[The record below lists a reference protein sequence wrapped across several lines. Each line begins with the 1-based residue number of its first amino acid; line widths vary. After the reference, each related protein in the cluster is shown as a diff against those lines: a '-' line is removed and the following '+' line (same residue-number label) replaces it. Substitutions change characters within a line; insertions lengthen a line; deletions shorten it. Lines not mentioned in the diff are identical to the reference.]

1 MCIRINSIEEC
12 PKVVESD
19 IITYKVLEVV
29 IDGTTGKK
37 SYYSPISSNRLQY
50 NIGELYTET
59 LGKVKVIGEPSAD
72 TTRGLYSYKSERTA
86 LSILRLLSDV
96 YNRDYEVFRCK
107 VPKGSKYYDS
117 DEDGDTEMVS
127 DKLLIHNQVK

>member
-1 MCIRINSIEEC
+1 MCIRLNSIEEC

-19 IITYKVLEVV
+19 MITYKVLEVSV
-29 IDGTTGKK
+29 DGTTGKK

-50 NIGELYTET
+50 NIGELYTE
-59 LGKVKVIGEPSAD
+59 LIGKVKVIGEPSAD
-72 TTRGLYSYKSERTA
+72 TTTGLYSYKSERTA

-96 YNRDYEVFRCK
+96 YNRDYELFRCK
-107 VPKGSKYYDS
+107 VPKGSEYYDS

-127 DKLLIHNQVK
+127 DNLVILNQVN